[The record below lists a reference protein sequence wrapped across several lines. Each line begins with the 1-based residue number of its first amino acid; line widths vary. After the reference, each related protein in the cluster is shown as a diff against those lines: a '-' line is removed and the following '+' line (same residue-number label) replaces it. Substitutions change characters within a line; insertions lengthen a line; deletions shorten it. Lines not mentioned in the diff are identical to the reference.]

1 MKVLLINQNPVIKKL
16 VGMAS
21 KKLNL
26 EVENVARIAPDFN
39 ASNYICII
47 VDDENVG
54 KNLERLTALQD
65 QVKVCLLFARQT
77 QIKKHEFNIAI
88 QKPFLPTDI
97 LEILNDCIP
106 KEGEI
111 NKTTE
116 NKTDSIDTLHDS
128 LAEYDDIDNINEID
142 MDLKS
147 AEITPPDGID
157 IDSVKLQKE
166 AEQIANEDTESM
178 LDFNPD
184 SLDFSNLE
192 GVEAAPEAKEDNK
205 QSEDKDSKEHLPN
218 VETESK
224 ETSEDRESDEV
235 QNKRVGSIFDSDL
248 SDLKPSDDNP
258 LDLANFD
265 LDSIMDA
272 SALKAASL
280 GIPSQMEEEAK
291 DIANSFDGEDDL
303 FLDDD
308 EREMLQPSP
317 KKFMQAQKEEEER
330 KAKGLSEGEQLAEQN
345 LDSIHSSSDASG
357 LENKSEVLDSTHS
370 LEELEDKNESLDSNN
385 YNVEGSQDSNLESK
399 EDFSLKN
406 STNSKNFDPTNRDE
420 NSLDSMDTKNVS
432 NKSHIESLEDSNL
445 QIDAQEIKQSMESS
459 QTNSDTPN
467 NIDLESLANLDEMS
481 KDSALQS
488 GDKDGKKAKAID
500 TETIDQDLEQ
510 MGLTDSLQNT
520 KDSKKDDKPLQ
531 EDIDLIDLS
540 GLDETLKMQST
551 QKDHTETT
559 LDDAFD
565 DLTAALNSAFE
576 NMTFDMDS
584 SDNKEVDSKNDLDKL
599 DLDSLD
605 SLENVESLENIDNAE
620 NNLES
625 LDTESKN
632 DIDNELNLDSL
643 ELTDSN
649 KQKEDSDLEA
659 LLQTDMSQVDNE
671 VDSKLE
677 SSENDLDIDSILNAA
692 DNVDLNTNDIKTQE
706 LTNETA
712 KKEVDSKN
720 DLDKLDL
727 ESLESDSLD
736 TESKN
741 SIDDITLDNLES
753 IEAKS
758 NENDTNVDNKQELDL
773 DSLDSLENVESL
785 ENIDNAENNLE
796 SLDTESKND
805 IDNELNLDS
814 LELTDSNKQKEDS
827 DLEALL
833 QTDMSQV
840 DNEVDS
846 KLESSEND
854 LDIDSILN
862 AADNVDLNLEDTQSG
877 SDELSGLN
885 LQDAQSSENKEHL
898 QDELMLDTIDESVED
913 ESAKSLDDG
922 DSNTKDKSDD
932 IDLDSMLDT
941 FDLTQEENPKKSVI
955 PQEMIEEVN
964 EALLAINDDADID
977 NSKDIESNLSDKNTD
992 TSLSFNNDDTNDLFA
1007 DLLNDEQ
1014 LDSKT
1019 LLDIDKADSINM
1031 QDTLLDDASKTE
1043 SMQNSNDINVLLED
1057 TSGLLSQDTPLD
1069 DTKSSESTQQD
1080 KDTTTKKE
1088 ALEDMQSKELEQHLD
1103 SDTLYVTLPSNE
1115 DNIEKLT
1122 ETELAEAL
1130 GESELPIM
1138 RLEQSLDTESISQ
1151 DKKDNAES
1159 MQTIENSNIETTAF
1173 DNAATIDTLDMQ
1185 NAKLQQSDIKD
1196 LDANSLIDLFKNTP
1210 TDKLHEIFDGSEI
1223 TFNIRFS
1230 KNS

>member
-205 QSEDKDSKEHLPN
+205 QSGDKDSEEHLPN

-345 LDSIHSSSDASG
+345 LDSIHSSSDTSG

-385 YNVEGSQDSNLESK
+385 YNVEDSQDYNLESK
-399 EDFSLKN
+399 EDLSLK
-406 STNSKNFDPTNRDE
+406 NSKNFDPTNKDE
-420 NSLDSMDTKNVS
+420 NSLDSMDTKNV
-432 NKSHIESLEDSNL
+432 NTKSHIESLEDSNL
-445 QIDAQEIKQSMESS
+445 QIDAQEIKQSVGIS
-459 QTNSDTPN
+459 QT

-510 MGLTDSLQNT
+510 MGLTDSLQST
-520 KDSKKDDKPLQ
+520 KESKKDDKPLQ

-551 QKDHTETT
+551 QKDHAETT

-576 NMTFDMDS
+576 NMTFDTDS
-584 SDNKEVDSKNDLDKL
+584 SDNKEADSKNDLDKL

-625 LDTESKN
+625 LDIESKN
-632 DIDNELNLDSL
+632 DIDNELNLDSLEDSL

-659 LLQTDMSQVDNE
+659 LLQTDMPQ
-671 VDSKLE
+671 
-677 SSENDLDIDSILNAA
+677 A
-692 DNVDLNTNDIKTQE
+692 DD
-706 LTNETA
+706 
-712 KKEVDSKN
+712 
-720 DLDKLDL
+720 
-727 ESLESDSLD
+727 
-736 TESKN
+736 
-741 SIDDITLDNLES
+741 
-753 IEAKS
+753 
-758 NENDTNVDNKQELDL
+758 
-773 DSLDSLENVESL
+773 
-785 ENIDNAENNLE
+785 
-796 SLDTESKND
+796 
-805 IDNELNLDS
+805 
-814 LELTDSNKQKEDS
+814 
-827 DLEALL
+827 
-833 QTDMSQV
+833 
-840 DNEVDS
+840 EVDS

-913 ESAKSLDDG
+913 ESVKSLDDG
-922 DSNTKDKSDD
+922 VSNTKDKSND

-941 FDLTQEENPKKSVI
+941 FDLTQEENLKKSVI

-964 EALLAINDDADID
+964 EALLAINDDSDID

-992 TSLSFNNDDTNDLFA
+992 TSLSLNNDDTNDLFA

-1019 LLDIDKADSINM
+1019 LLDNKTDSINM
-1031 QDTLLDDASKTE
+1031 QDTLLDDTSKTE
-1043 SMQNSNDINVLLED
+1043 SMQDSNNINVLLED

-1080 KDTTTKKE
+1080 KDATTKKE

-1159 MQTIENSNIETTAF
+1159 MQTIENSNIETAAF
-1173 DNAATIDTLDMQ
+1173 DNEATIDTLDMQ